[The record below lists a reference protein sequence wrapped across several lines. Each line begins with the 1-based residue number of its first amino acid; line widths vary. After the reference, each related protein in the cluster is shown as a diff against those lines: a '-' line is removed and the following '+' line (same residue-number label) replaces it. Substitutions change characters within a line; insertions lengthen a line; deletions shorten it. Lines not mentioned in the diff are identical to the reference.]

1 MKEELEEK
9 ISVPESVNMTEPL
22 KLYLKEIGNIP
33 LLTAEE
39 EVELGKR
46 IAQGD
51 EEAKHRLEEANL
63 RLVVKVARHYVGRGL
78 QFMDLIQEGNM
89 GLMHAVEKF
98 DYTRGNKFSTY
109 AAWWIKEAILRA
121 IDSQSREIRVPVH
134 VAQNMNKV
142 SRTATQMQQTL
153 GREVAPEEIARELH
167 MEVKD
172 VERLLTYLKSPVSLE
187 TPVGEEEDS
196 SLEDFIEDE
205 SKNSPEDAVAS
216 LIQKE
221 EVQEFLEKLNEKEKK
236 IIRLRYGL
244 EDGQVHTLEEIGE
257 SLGIT
262 KERVRQLE
270 NRALEK
276 MRGIADKK

>member
-39 EVELGKR
+39 EVEIGKR